1 MGLQRVG
8 HDLETDEQQKAAIC
22 TFTPFPPHPP
32 SPLIPHY
39 PLPPV
44 SLLVIKPSREK
55 LEEPAFCFLLKHQA
69 ESSLEFS
76 GRYSVHCFSFC
87 GGSLALQSS
96 WIIWS
101 SWLHLNSRSYLV
113 LLKTRGLSH
122 VYICVSVCRLWAWL
136 NTASEVSYIYTWGLE
151 NWIWGIPRAY
161 MWLSFTLRLVGE
173 NELWDFNRRFICA
186 CWWWLATR

>member
-32 SPLIPHY
+32 SLLIPHY
-39 PLPPV
+39 PLHPL

-87 GGSLALQSS
+87 GGALALQSS

-101 SWLHLNSRSYLV
+101 SWLHLNSRSHLV

-122 VYICVSVCRLWAWL
+122 VCICVSVWAWL
-136 NTASEVSYIYTWGLE
+136 STASEVSYIYTWGLE
-151 NWIWGIPRAY
+151 SWIWGVPRAY
-161 MWLSFTLRLVGE
+161 MWLPFTLRLVGE

-186 CWWWLATR
+186 CWWLLATR